1 MLSAGAAYSLHHV
14 PLLNVNFYHTRREHT
29 MHRKTSSP
37 IDAVT
42 QFINAIN
49 QGDLETA
56 LDLYAPGAVFVTQ
69 CDTVVTG
76 IAALRQEFAGF
87 MALKPTLT
95 SEKHKVVEVGDVAI
109 YYSRWT
115 MRGTDPAGN
124 PVQQGGRSTDIVR
137 RQPGGH
143 WLIALDNPWGTDLV
157 T

>member
-1 MLSAGAAYSLHHV
+1 
-14 PLLNVNFYHTRREHT
+14 

-56 LDLYAPGAVFVTQ
+56 LSLYEPGAVFISQ

-95 SEKHKVVEVGDVAI
+95 SEKHKVVETGDVAI

-115 MRGTDPAGN
+115 MHGTDPAGN
-124 PVQQGGRSTDIVR
+124 PVQQSGRSTDIVR
-137 RQPGGH
+137 RQSDGH

-157 T
+157 A